1 LIGRK
6 LSHYEI
12 VADLGAGG
20 MGVVYR
26 AHDLT
31 LNRDVA
37 IKVLP
42 HERALSDRAR
52 ARFKREALAAS
63 ALNHPNIVTIYEVN
77 SEGGVDFL
85 VMEYVR
91 GSTLLSLLRK
101 GTLSMQEAMRYLM
114 QIADAL
120 TKAHAAG
127 IIHRD
132 LKPGNIMVTEDG
144 LVKVLDFGL
153 AKIAHDVEDSSHT
166 APTQS
171 FSLTQPGM
179 VTGTVCYM
187 SPEQARGE
195 KVDARSDIFSFGIVM
210 FETLSGQLPFTGPN
224 SMAVLHNLHFTPPR
238 DITALRPDVP
248 PLLVALI
255 ARMLEKDPEK
265 RIQTMTEVLSILRF
279 GRSTTRTSS
288 VAQVGSATWMEDS
301 AISELLTPTAARRAT
316 AGKRRRWAI
325 VGAAIW
331 LVVGIG
337 VWRYEHFR
345 KTRPNAASGSVP
357 VNLSN
362 DAYGLYQ
369 QAEPHLEM
377 WDRPGNLDKAINLLQ
392 RGVQADPQSA
402 VSYAALSQA
411 YSRKNLESPDPQW
424 AKLAADNASRAVAIN
439 GDLAAA
445 HLALGEVKQQSGD
458 SGTAEREYKRA
469 VELDPKSAIAHA
481 MLAHL
486 YHDTGRT
493 QLADK
498 ELQLALAAN
507 PNDWEIYLEIG
518 AQAYAGGRYADAV
531 TAWQHVLKL
540 QPDELRALQNLSAA
554 YHAEGR
560 DDDAAAALQEAL
572 AIKPTADVYNNLGT
586 IRYYQG
592 KYDLAE
598 AAFEKTV
605 ALNANTADNWASLG
619 DAYRQLHNQQKA
631 NQAYAQAIQL
641 LGEEI
646 RKHPDQIDLKVDLA
660 MNRAKSG
667 DRENALQEIEQ
678 ISPNSVKDP
687 TILFEISITYEL
699 CGQRDKALNALT
711 AAVRAGQSLD
721 DVKNEPDLV
730 NLRADPRYHLN
741 VLSAAPAR

>member
-42 HERALSDRAR
+42 SERALSERAR

-63 ALNHPNIVTIYEVN
+63 ALNHPNIVTIYEIA

-101 GTLSMQEAMRYLM
+101 GTLPMQEAMRYLM

-153 AKIAHDVEDSSHT
+153 AKIAHEIEESSAT

-224 SMAVLHNLHFTPPR
+224 SMAVMHNLHFMPPR
-238 DITALRPDVP
+238 DLTQLRPDIP
-248 PLLVALI
+248 PLVVELI
-255 ARMLEKDPEK
+255 ARMLEKDPAN

-279 GRSTTRTSS
+279 GRSTTRTSTTG
-288 VAQVGSATWMEDS
+288 QVGSAAWMEDS
-301 AISELLTPTAARRAT
+301 AISELLTPTTARPARNE
-316 AGKRRRWAI
+316 KRRRWVI

-337 VWRYEHFR
+337 VWRYEHIR
-345 KTRPNAASGSVP
+345 KAAQNAASQSMPMGT
-357 VNLSN
+357 
-362 DAYGLYQ
+362 DAYALYQ
-369 QAEPHLEM
+369 QAEPYLEM
-377 WDRPGNLDKAINLLQ
+377 WDRPGNLNKAIDLLQ
-392 RGVQADPQSA
+392 RAVQADPQSA
-402 VSYAALSQA
+402 VSFAALSEA

-424 AKLAADNASRAVAIN
+424 VKLTADNASRAVAMN
-439 GDLAAA
+439 GDLASA
-445 HLALGEVKQQSGD
+445 HIALGGAKEQSGD
-458 SGTAEREYKRA
+458 SEGAEQEYKRA
-469 VELDPKSAIAHA
+469 VELDPKSSMAHGR
-481 MLAHL
+481 LGRL
-486 YHDTGRT
+486 YQEAGKT
-493 QLADK
+493 QLANK
-498 ELQLALAAN
+498 EMQLALAAN

-518 AQAYAGGRYADAV
+518 AEAYAAGRYTEAV
-531 TAWQHVLKL
+531 SAWQHVLKL
-540 QPDELRALQNLSAA
+540 QPGELRALQNLSAA
-554 YHAEGR
+554 YHALGR
-560 DDDAAAALQEAL
+560 DDDAADALQQAL

-592 KYDLAE
+592 KYDLAA

-605 ALNANTADNWASLG
+605 ALNANAADNWASLG

-641 LGEEI
+641 LEEEI
-646 RKHPDQIDLKVDLA
+646 RKHPDQTDLKVDLA

-667 DRENALQEIEQ
+667 DRENALREIEQ
-678 ISPNSVKDP
+678 IALDSVKDP